1 MYDSDGPAVLFDG
14 INNYYLHWVNC
25 SKCRHLWI
33 LNLLFQ
39 IAMVCLIYIYLMF
52 THFQINLTSSPL
64 NLIVMFLQFVVQEVN
79 LIVFHI
85 LKEYSIIGQIPIKM
99 LYTIF
104 AILNLDFFTWSYL
117 QCKDKN
123 STVWL
128 YYCWGFCNFSNFYL
142 PWFALNCM
150 IEITDYSATSI
161 IRTPLST
168 GLIIT
173 YRTSEIVRIT
183 EVPTFLTRFMI
194 SSL

>member
-1 MYDSDGPAVLFDG
+1 MNSKTLMYDSDGPAILSDG
-14 INNYYLHWVNC
+14 IKNYYLHRVNC

-104 AILNLDFFTWSYL
+104 AVLNLDFFTWSYL

-123 STVWL
+123 STV
-128 YYCWGFCNFSNFYL
+128 
-142 PWFALNCM
+142 
-150 IEITDYSATSI
+150 
-161 IRTPLST
+161 
-168 GLIIT
+168 
-173 YRTSEIVRIT
+173 
-183 EVPTFLTRFMI
+183 
-194 SSL
+194 